1 MFRVTHNSE
10 RLGKNTDHRFS
21 GGWGMEMQR
30 VKFSSEILEFS
41 SELVE
46 ISSELVEIS
55 SELVRI
61 SLELLIISTF
71 KKVQGGIP
79 KQRFRPETQGGCQ
92 FFVLAFVAN

>member
-1 MFRVTHNSE
+1 MNKNSSE
-10 RLGKNTDHRFS
+10 IV
-21 GGWGMEMQR
+21 E
-30 VKFSSEILEFS
+30 FSSELVEFS

-92 FFVLAFVAN
+92 FFVLAFVTN